1 MRYLPISYDTKDK
14 NLLVLGGGLLALSK
28 VKEML
33 KTEFRIYVI
42 SESFVDEFFKLQ
54 DQNPTQLYL
63 KELKINEDFVFFSY
77 DFLLIATTNFKL
89 NDAIEKR
96 AVKTNILFERCDV
109 ISNSNVLL
117 NDVIEQEDI
126 IVGISKERLNPALSE
141 FVKDDI
147 RDLIKGYN
155 PDKFKVLNQIR
166 TELIRKNAPDVD
178 ETIKKL
184 FVEEKISADDY
195 LANLKSEREAFE
207 SLLQAEREA
216 SSVETFDE
224 IPQVEQTEQVEI
236 EINAEPEIEIEKENE
251 NIKIPELEDEVITI
265 KNEEPDSEIRHEKVK
280 IIKDYNIDIEK
291 DLDDI
296 DIDIDNESASEDKY
310 FDLPQYDFEIR
321 HDRKKELEKDNT
333 SETEVKS
340 DNPLSIFYKK
350 NLAAKSDEERK
361 IKEKV
366 DKAER
371 DETDETLNN
380 LQEKL
385 KSGWNKFSNGSLFK
399 KDKKS

>member
-42 SESFVDEFFKLQ
+42 SESFVDEFYKLQ

-77 DFLLIATTNFKL
+77 DFLLIATTNFEL

-236 EINAEPEIEIEKENE
+236 EVNAEPEIEIEKENE

-265 KNEEPDSEIRHEKVK
+265 KNEELDSEIRHEKVK

-366 DKAER
+366 DKAES

-399 KDKKS
+399 KDKK